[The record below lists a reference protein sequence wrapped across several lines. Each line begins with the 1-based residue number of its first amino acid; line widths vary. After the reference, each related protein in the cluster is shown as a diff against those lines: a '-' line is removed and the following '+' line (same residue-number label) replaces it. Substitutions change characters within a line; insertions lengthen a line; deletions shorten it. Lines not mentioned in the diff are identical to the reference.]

1 VNKKQTLIEFKN
13 IFLKFGEKV
22 ILENFNLKILTE
34 DKIVIIG
41 PSGIGKSSLFNLVL
55 GLKQAQSG
63 GIFFKNKKINPQNI
77 QFLRSQIAYVDQDN
91 SLGTGSVKEII
102 EDYFSF
108 EVNTNKILNEDQLKK
123 MISDFSLDSD
133 ILKKN
138 INQLSGGEKQ
148 RVSLIIAL
156 LLDRPILLLDEISS
170 ALDPKL
176 VGGVINKILELK
188 NKTIIVVAH
197 DTEWQK
203 QKNIRI
209 FDFKEKKWKQ

>member
-1 VNKKQTLIEFKN
+1 VNKKQTLIEFKD

-22 ILENFNLKILTE
+22 ILENFNFKISTE
-34 DKIVIIG
+34 DKVVIIG
-41 PSGIGKSSLFNLVL
+41 PSGIGKSSLFNLLL
-55 GLKQAQSG
+55 GLKQPRSG
-63 GIFFKNKKINPQNI
+63 EIFFKNKKINPQNI
-77 QFLRSQIAYVDQDN
+77 HFLRSQIAYVDQDN
-91 SLGTGSVKEII
+91 SLGTGSVREII

-108 EVNTNKILNEDQLKK
+108 EVNTDKILSKDKLKK
-123 MISDFSLDSD
+123 MINDFSLDGD

-148 RVSLIIAL
+148 RLSLIIAL

-176 VGGVINKILELK
+176 VEGVINKILELK

-197 DTEWQK
+197 DIRWQK
-203 QKNIRI
+203 EKSVHI